1 MQPPQVCVFN
11 GVFNGDFNGVFNG
24 FYFSGSIRSGIVFDD
39 MSKPEALNKSN
50 RNSFGAKKPEVASA
64 ERPTK
69 AKIRFVS

>member
-1 MQPPQVCVFN
+1 MRSKYATSVLCSPPSLCVFN
-11 GVFNGDFNGVFNG
+11 GVVI
-24 FYFSGSIRSGIVFDD
+24 FSGSIRSGIVFDD